1 MQRIKSSQIMD
12 ENSMYKLRIAD
23 QLLLEQLEAA
33 GAVLIQ
39 GPKWCG
45 KTTTAAQAA
54 KSVLYMDWPREL
66 EKNLFLAEEN
76 PEALLEGDVPRLIDE
91 WQLAPQLWDAARFT
105 VDRRGKPGQFIFTGS
120 AVPADKS
127 KIHHTGT
134 GRFAWL
140 TMRPMSLWES
150 GESNGKVSLLRL
162 FAGQR
167 DVAIAPDHSL
177 SDLSFMVCRGG
188 WPSSL
193 NMKRTAALRQ
203 AQNYVN
209 AVCES
214 DISRVDNT
222 VRDATFARRL
232 LRSYARHQGAQVP
245 ISTIYADL
253 ASSKEGSMSEETI
266 SSYIT
271 ALKKIFVVEDMP
283 AWSPNLRSKTAIRTS
298 ETRYFVDPSVATAAL
313 GMGPKDLENDLN
325 TFGLMFETMAVR
337 DLRVYAEA
345 LDGDV
350 FHYRDKNGL
359 ECDAVI
365 HLHNG
370 SYGLVEI
377 KLGGSKLEEEGAK
390 ILKELAGKID
400 TVRMKEPSFLMV
412 LTGLGSYAYQRKDG
426 VMVVPIGCLK
436 N

>member
-1 MQRIKSSQIMD
+1 MD

-91 WQLAPQLWDAARFT
+91 WQLAPQLWDAARFM

-377 KLGGSKLEEEGAK
+377 KLGGSKLEEEGAST
-390 ILKELAGKID
+390 LKELAKKID
-400 TVRMKEPSFLMV
+400 TTRMKEPSFLMV